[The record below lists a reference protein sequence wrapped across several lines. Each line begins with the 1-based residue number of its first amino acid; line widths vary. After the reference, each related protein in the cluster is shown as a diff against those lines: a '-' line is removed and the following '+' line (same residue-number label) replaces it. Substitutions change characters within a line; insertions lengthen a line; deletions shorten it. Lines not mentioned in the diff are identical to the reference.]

1 MVSGIEDLRTHGMR
15 DLAIGMIRWYQRTI
29 SVKTPPVCRYTP
41 SCSQYG
47 IEAISEWG
55 LLKGIQ
61 LTSQRIGRCIPP
73 YYGND
78 PVPLKSGRSD
88 MGPQVGIS
96 SASAV
101 SPISRGS
108 LSGGKFEM
116 VSDRTPPRIIQE
128 YDHRFKLILAYP
140 LSCEFLSYDDLRQK
154 IAEFNREILA
164 VDQFALLFAVQEV
177 QIGEIGNYYLLRFS
191 GTMSGS
197 YLETQVDEVVGLLTA
212 QLEGFFFAVTHK
224 DFRPLYFEVDGQVI
238 YEPQADEEALP
249 AEYSREENLW
259 VYTNSPD
266 VWDVYWD
273 SFIVDALN
281 DLFDLLEVVDFG
293 GAAVQGASDVPDAGS
308 GLLDGTPEGCNLGGC
323 DVNPLDGDGCQL
335 DGCDAPGCD
344 LDGCDLNGCDLS
356 GCDGCGS

>member
-1 MVSGIEDLRTHGMR
+1 
-15 DLAIGMIRWYQRTI
+15 
-29 SVKTPPVCRYTP
+29 
-41 SCSQYG
+41 
-47 IEAISEWG
+47 
-55 LLKGIQ
+55 
-61 LTSQRIGRCIPP
+61 
-73 YYGND
+73 
-78 PVPLKSGRSD
+78 
-88 MGPQVGIS
+88 MGPQVVIS

-116 VSDRTPPRIIQE
+116 VSDRTPPRSIQE
-128 YDHRFKLILAYP
+128 YDHQFKLILAYP

-164 VDQFALLFAVQEV
+164 VEQFALLFAVQEV

-191 GTMSGS
+191 GTIAGS

-212 QLEGFFFAVTHK
+212 QLEGFFLDVSHK

-249 AEYSREENLW
+249 AGYSREENLW

-273 SFIVDALN
+273 NFIVDALELLSDIAPN
-281 DLFDLLEVVDFG
+281 DLLDSFAVVDFG
-293 GAAVQGASDVPDAGS
+293 GAAVQGASDVADAGS
-308 GLLDGTPEGCNLGGC
+308 GLLDGTPDGCNLGGC
-323 DVNPLDGDGCQL
+323 DVNPFDGDGCQL
-335 DGCDAPGCD
+335 DGCDTPGCD
-344 LDGCDLNGCDLS
+344 LHGCDLHGCDLNGCDLS